1 MEADKDSDGIIE
13 KEEAI
18 EYVEKV
24 NQLICENCGITS
36 LLPYD
41 IEAMKANPESISF
54 KSSFAEII
62 EFYDQLIIANV
73 KSSIKGIVAKPAF
86 HTVATNEFNPAE
98 YNKYINLHL
107 KDYEQFLSSE
117 YSEFVQE

>member
-1 MEADKDSDGIIE
+1 MEADKDSDGVIE

-24 NQLICENCGITS
+24 NQLICENCGIAS

-41 IEAMKANPESISF
+41 IEAMKANPEGISF

-62 EFYDQLIIANV
+62 EYYD
-73 KSSIKGIVAKPAF
+73 
-86 HTVATNEFNPAE
+86 
-98 YNKYINLHL
+98 
-107 KDYEQFLSSE
+107 
-117 YSEFVQE
+117 